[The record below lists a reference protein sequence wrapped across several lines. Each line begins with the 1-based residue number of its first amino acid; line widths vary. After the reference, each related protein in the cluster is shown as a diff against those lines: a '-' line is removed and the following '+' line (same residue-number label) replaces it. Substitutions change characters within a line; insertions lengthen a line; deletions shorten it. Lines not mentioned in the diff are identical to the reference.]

1 MGGDRVLQEAHNLA
15 KMQTAE
21 TPLLG
26 HENPSLFPTDFEG
39 VTPRRD
45 VASTPNPLAAA
56 SLMGTPISV
65 RGTSDLRT
73 PLRDE
78 LGLNVSDTAS
88 VTSTR
93 IGAAER
99 AMLRHRLKAQLA
111 QLPKAKNKAEIVMPE
126 LPAEDDEMEEEE
138 IELDAVDLQKM
149 KQAAAEEKALEELRK
164 KSQVMGTLL
173 AKFILT
179 RRDRFCREDCHVRF

>member
-1 MGGDRVLQEAHNLA
+1 MSTPVRTPRMQTVGGDRVLQEAHNLA

-56 SLMGTPISV
+56 SMMGTPMSV
-65 RGTSDLRT
+65 RGGGDLAT

-78 LGLNVSDTAS
+78 LGLNASDTAS
-88 VTSTR
+88 VTSTAIDSAQR
-93 IGAAER
+93 M
-99 AMLRHRLKAQLA
+99 MLRNRLKAQLS
-111 QLPKAKNKAEIVMPE
+111 QLPEAKNKAEIIMPE
-126 LPAEDDEMEEEE
+126 LPIEDEEMEEEE
-138 IELDAVDLQKM
+138 MEMDAVDLQKM
-149 KQAAAEEKALEELRK
+149 KRAAAEEKALRDFCR
-164 KSQVMGTLL
+164 KSQ
-173 AKFILT
+173 ASY
-179 RRDRFCREDCHVRF
+179 